1 MPGNK
6 VPLGII
12 LIICGSYFVFDTQEE
27 GIKSY
32 ITNLYDN
39 YISKGL
45 TTPELMN
52 PTYAASTTWASKVN
66 WYIEKIKAK

>member
-1 MPGNK
+1 MSFNT
-6 VPLGII
+6 L
-12 LIICGSYFVFDTQEE
+12 DE
-27 GIKSY
+27 GIKGY
-32 ITNLYDN
+32 LDILYNN
-39 YISKGL
+39 YYSKGL